1 MHELNKE
8 GGDGGSSAYFAY
20 FPPFSYERHLG
31 LIARCAGKRR
41 NIGDG
46 NGNKREIRVVCV
58 VLL

>member
-20 FPPFSYERHLG
+20 FPPYSYERHLG

-46 NGNKREIRVVCV
+46 H
-58 VLL
+58 